1 MISFGDFQKVEMK
14 VGKVLS
20 AEKVEGTDKLV
31 KIEIDIGETRTM
43 VAGIMPDYSPEDIV
57 GKQIVVVTNLEP
69 RTIKGTESNA
79 MLLAAVE
86 EGDKVTL
93 IVPDKEVKPGTAIE

>member
-1 MISFGDFQKVEMK
+1 MISFEDFQKVEMK

-43 VAGIMPDYSPEDIV
+43 VAGIMPDYSPENIV
-57 GKQIVVVTNLEP
+57 GKQIVVVMNLEP
-69 RTIKGTESNA
+69 RTIKGIESNA

>member
-43 VAGIMPDYSPEDIV
+43 VAGIMPDYNPENII
-57 GKQIVVVTNLEP
+57 GKQIVVVMNLEP
-69 RTIKGTESNA
+69 RTIKGIESNA

>member
-14 VGKVLS
+14 VGKILS